1 VTRVQTEVA
10 SVLTARHPVVR
21 HAPPGR
27 PTPGIALQ
35 ADALDG
41 SDPDAAP
48 AADATTP
55 GTEVAASTSGRPAEE
70 EPREKGKKSALRR

>member
-1 VTRVQTEVA
+1 LWRG
-10 SVLTARHPVVR
+10 VR
-21 HAPPGR
+21 HAPPGEL
-27 PTPGIALQ
+27 TPGIAPQ

-48 AADATTP
+48 VADAAQL
-55 GTEVAASTSGRPAEE
+55 GTEVATSTSGRPAEE